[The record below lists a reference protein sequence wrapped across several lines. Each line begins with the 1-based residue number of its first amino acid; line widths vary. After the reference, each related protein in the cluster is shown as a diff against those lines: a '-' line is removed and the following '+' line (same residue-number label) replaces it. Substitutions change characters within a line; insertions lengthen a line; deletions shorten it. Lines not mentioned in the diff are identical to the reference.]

1 VQIFS
6 KMRFYR
12 YLQEVYQELIFKV
25 TWPTWSELQNSAI
38 VVMIASL
45 IIALAVFIMDYL
57 FGINQGSTIWKGIL
71 GFIYSLL

>member
-1 VQIFS
+1 
-6 KMRFYR
+6 MRFYR

-25 TWPTWSELQNSAI
+25 TWPTWAELQNSAI

-45 IIALAVFIMDYL
+45 IIALAVFLMDYL

-71 GFIYSLL
+71 GFVYSLL